1 MREEGAAVK
10 GLTSAIL
17 DCLPS
22 QLASAAFGLAV
33 AFMVGDKSKDS
44 SPKTSLTNGTFAMIG
59 TLL

>member
-1 MREEGAAVK
+1 MVVPLLVCHCTD
-10 GLTSAIL
+10 LTFSP
-17 DCLPS
+17 LP
-22 QLASAAFGLAV
+22 LASAAFGLAV